1 MSDKQEKIKKM
12 LEMQKAF
19 MAYEHEHGVD
29 PETYYMAQE
38 GHPLYNYRQ
47 EYQDLAN
54 AVCDMAHADKGSHR
68 D

>member
-1 MSDKQEKIKKM
+1 MSSKQEKIKKM

-29 PETYYMAQE
+29 PETYNMAGE
-38 GHPLYNYRQ
+38 GHPLHNYRETYEQ
-47 EYQDLAN
+47 LADE
-54 AVCDMAHADKGSHR
+54 VCNMAHADKGSIR

>member
-29 PETYYMAQE
+29 PETYYTAPE
-38 GHPLYNYRQ
+38 GHPLHNYRE
-47 EYQDLAN
+47 EYAALAN
-54 AVCDMAHADKGSHR
+54 DVLNMAHSEKGSVR

>member
-29 PETYYMAQE
+29 PETYYTAQE
-38 GHPLYNYRQ
+38 GHPLHNYRQ
-47 EYQDLAN
+47 QYQDLAN
-54 AVCDMAHADKGSHR
+54 DVCDMAHADKGSHR